1 MVVVF
6 IVATIVF
13 IGLFAIPYIISYKV
27 ACEYAETLP
36 EKDREAFWN
45 DYCMELS
52 NDQNWSI

>member
-1 MVVVF
+1 MF

-36 EKDREAFWN
+36 EKDREEFWN